1 VARGSVCW
9 LRFGG
14 FGRQYEENIGV
25 DWCII
30 YDWEVT
36 DMEEVIPKLIVI
48 VYERLRGGSRDSRK
62 ECDEKYQRTGWGQE
76 HEKFQSSRWKEANI
90 EKKKEE
96 KVIRVS
102 ICSKEGVFGKEKVK

>member
-14 FGRQYEENIGV
+14 FGGQYEENIGG

-36 DMEEVIPKLIVI
+36 DMEEVIPELIVR
-48 VYERLRGGSRDSRK
+48 VYERLRGGWRECRK
-62 ECDEKYQRTGWGQE
+62 AWDGMHKRREQAGWNME
-76 HEKFQSSRWKEANI
+76 
-90 EKKKEE
+90 
-96 KVIRVS
+96 
-102 ICSKEGVFGKEKVK
+102 